1 MRLRILPILAA
12 LALVVGACSSDDGS
26 DVERAED
33 PSMTTAPSTTE
44 GGGGSS
50 EDGGDGED
58 LEAAGDVL
66 RLGLAGPM
74 TLDPAA
80 ISPASVSSMILVD
93 LVHDTLTEVDDEG
106 RAHPGL
112 ADFVPNEDRTVWRFT
127 VREGVT
133 FGDGEAVTA
142 DDVVTSLDR
151 VRSQGGGSLAAI
163 ALEDVTAITAA
174 DPRTVEVRLSAPSA
188 LLPAVLASP
197 IYGILDRDLLPTS
210 VGAPLNPSGV
220 HDVEVVAPDRIRLER
235 RRGKGP
241 ATIDLRL
248 FPDDARAYDAMSAGE
263 LDWSP
268 VPVDRLGDAGNA
280 FGLGGLV
287 PFHATVLLGVNPTA
301 EPLVRPAL
309 RQAISLAIDRA
320 TLTEAVFGPTA
331 QPLQGLVPAGVP
343 GAAGECI
350 GLCGPDVERARQ
362 LVAEAFPEG
371 EPPPVRM
378 VTDDSATHQAMAGV
392 LTEQLGEV
400 GVELAPANLEPA
412 AYEEVLASRQQQL
425 FLYSTLGVG
434 LTPAT
439 HLLAWQSSSP
449 DNLAGYDQGLVDLAV
464 AAARDEPDLA
474 ARLVRWREI
483 ETAVLGDVPVVPL
496 AQLRTVAVVRERV
509 RGLQVRADGSI
520 VVTGVTFQGS

>member
-1 MRLRILPILAA
+1 VRLRILPILAA
-12 LALVVGACSSDDGS
+12 LALVVGACSSDGDS

-33 PSMTTAPSTTE
+33 PSTTTSAPDTPSD
-44 GGGGSS
+44 GSS
-50 EDGGDGED
+50 EGGEGA
-58 LEAAGDVL
+58 EARGDVL

-74 TLDPAA
+74 SLDPAA
-80 ISPASVSSMILVD
+80 ISPASVSSMILID
-93 LVHDTLTEVDDEG
+93 LVHDTLTRVDDEG
-106 RAHPGL
+106 RAQPGL
-112 ADFVPNEDRTVWRFT
+112 ADFVPNEDRTLWRFT

-133 FGDGEAVTA
+133 FGDGEPVTA
-142 DDVVTSLDR
+142 DDVVTSLER

-163 ALEDVTAITAA
+163 GLEDVTGITAV
-174 DPRTVEVRLSAPSA
+174 DPRTVEVRMATASA
-188 LLPAVLASP
+188 LLPEVLASP
-197 IYGILDRDLLPTS
+197 LYGILDRDLLPTS

-220 HDVEVVAPDRIRLER
+220 HDVEVVAPDRILLER
-235 RRGKGP
+235 RRGEGP
-241 ATIDLRL
+241 ATIELRL
-248 FPDDARAYDAMSAGE
+248 FPDDAQAYDAMSAGE

-268 VPVDRLGDAGNA
+268 VPIDRLGDAGTA

-301 EPLVRPAL
+301 EPLVRAPL

-343 GAAGECI
+343 GGAGECL

-362 LVAEAFPEG
+362 LVAEAFPGG
-371 EPPPVRM
+371 EPPPVRLL
-378 VTDDSATHQAMAGV
+378 TDDSATHRAIAGV
-392 LTEQLGEV
+392 LTEQLGEA
-400 GVELAPANLEPA
+400 GVDLAPTTLDPA
-412 AYEEVLASRQQQL
+412 AYEEALASRQQQL

-449 DNLAGYDQGLVDLAV
+449 DNLTAYDQGLVDLALT
-464 AAARDEPDLA
+464 AARDDPDPA
-474 ARLVRWREI
+474 ARMVRWREI
-483 ETAVLGDVPVVPL
+483 ETVVLGDVPVVPL
-496 AQLRTVAVVRERV
+496 AQLRTVAVVNERV

-520 VVTGVTFQGS
+520 DVTGVSFQGS

>member
-12 LALVVGACSSDDGS
+12 LALVVGACSSDDDS
-26 DVERAED
+26 DVERAEE
-33 PSMTTAPSTTE
+33 PSTTTVPSAT
-44 GGGGSS
+44 GGDDGSS
-50 EDGGDGED
+50 EDGED
-58 LEAAGDVL
+58 AEAGGDVL

-93 LVHDTLTEVDDEG
+93 LVHDTLTEVDEEG

-163 ALEDVTAITAA
+163 ALEDVTAITAV

-188 LLPAVLASP
+188 LLPEVLASP
-197 IYGILDRDLLPTS
+197 LYGILDGDLLPTS

-241 ATIDLRL
+241 TTIELRL

-301 EPLVRPAL
+301 EPLVRPQL
-309 RQAISLAIDRA
+309 RQAISLAVDRA

-350 GLCGPDVERARQ
+350 GLCGPDVARARQ
-362 LVAEAFPEG
+362 LVAEAFPGG
-371 EPPPVRM
+371 EPPPVRLLI
-378 VTDDSATHQAMAGV
+378 DDSATHQAIAGV
-392 LTEQLGEV
+392 LTEQLGEA
-400 GVELAPANLEPA
+400 GVELAPASLEPA
-412 AYEEVLASRQQQL
+412 AYEDGLASRQQQL

-449 DNLAGYDQGLVDLAV
+449 DNLASYGQDLVDLAV

-474 ARLVRWREI
+474 ARLARWREI
-483 ETAVLGDVPVVPL
+483 ETVVLGDVPVVPL

-520 VVTGVTFQGS
+520 VVSGVTFQGS